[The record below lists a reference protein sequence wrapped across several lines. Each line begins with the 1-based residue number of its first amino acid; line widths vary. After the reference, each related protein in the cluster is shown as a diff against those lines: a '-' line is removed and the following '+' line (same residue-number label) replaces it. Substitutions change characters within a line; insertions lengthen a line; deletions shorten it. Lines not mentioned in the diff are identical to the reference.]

1 MLFHPPLCPLPSREG
16 RIIMLSISKTDL
28 QKIFDHCDREY
39 PSEACGI
46 LAGRSGNVD
55 KVYTMTNAEPSPSF
69 YLMDP
74 QEQFRVM
81 KEIRQA
87 GMELIGIYHSHTGS
101 QAYPSGTDVGLAY
114 YPEAVYLIV
123 TLMDRKKPAARA
135 FTIVDGTIAEVE
147 LIVKPEEY
155 GR

>member
-1 MLFHPPLCPLPSREG
+1 MSLRML
-16 RIIMLSISKTDL
+16 IIKKADL

-46 LAGRSGNVD
+46 LSGRSGRVE

-81 KEIRQA
+81 KEIRQD
-87 GMELIGIYHSHTGS
+87 T
-101 QAYPSGTDVGLAY
+101 
-114 YPEAVYLIV
+114 
-123 TLMDRKKPAARA
+123 K
-135 FTIVDGTIAEVE
+135 
-147 LIVKPEEY
+147 
-155 GR
+155 

>member
-1 MLFHPPLCPLPSREG
+1 MLT
-16 RIIMLSISKTDL
+16 IKKTDL

-46 LAGRSGNVD
+46 MAGRSGHVD

-81 KEIRQA
+81 KEIRQE
-87 GMELIGIYHSHTGS
+87 GMELVGIYHSHTHTE
-101 QAYPSGTDVGLAY
+101 AYPSKTDVELAF
-114 YPEAVYLIV
+114 YPEALYFIV
-123 TLMDRKKPAARA
+123 SLQKVKAPVIRA
-135 FTIVDGTIAEVE
+135 FRINDGRIVEEEVV
-147 LIVKPEEY
+147 I
-155 GR
+155 R

>member
-1 MLFHPPLCPLPSREG
+1 MLT
-16 RIIMLSISKTDL
+16 IKKTDL

-46 LAGRSGNVD
+46 LAGRGGRVE

-81 KEIRQA
+81 KEIRQE
-87 GMELIGIYHSHTGS
+87 GMELVGIYHSHTES

-123 TLMDRKKPAARA
+123 TLMDRKKPAARV

>member
-1 MLFHPPLCPLPSREG
+1 ML
-16 RIIMLSISKTDL
+16 IIKKTDL

-46 LAGRSGNVD
+46 LAGRNGRVE

-74 QEQFRVM
+74 QEQFQVM
-81 KEIRQA
+81 KEIRQE
-87 GMELIGIYHSHTGS
+87 GVDLVGIYHSHTGS
-101 QAYPSGTDVGLAY
+101 PAYPSGTDVGLAY

-123 TLMDRKKPAARA
+123 TLLDRKKPTARA
-135 FTIVDGTIAEVE
+135 FTIVDGIIAEVE
-147 LIVKPEEY
+147 LIVKPE
-155 GR
+155 GLVP

>member
-1 MLFHPPLCPLPSREG
+1 MLT
-16 RIIMLSISKTDL
+16 IKKTDL

-46 LAGRSGNVD
+46 LAGRSGRVE

-81 KEIRQA
+81 KEIRQE
-87 GMELIGIYHSHTGS
+87 GMELAGIYHSHTGS
-101 QAYPSGTDVGLAY
+101 PAYPSGTDVGLAY

-135 FTIVDGTIAEVE
+135 FTIVDGIIAEVE
-147 LIVKPEEY
+147 LIVKREGPVP
-155 GR
+155 